1 MFRKVVLVTTALLL
15 FLLLI
20 TIKPNE
26 ATRILDEDEEQWMKK
41 NINKEQNLL
50 LLPSLQGGRPTGPP
64 APNGCSWVPGEG
76 RPCTTS
82 INQRNFAM
90 IGSRD
95 QSPPPPPPATVDGG
109 AYPEQMIQFGVAAGT
124 K

>member
-1 MFRKVVLVTTALLL
+1 MFRKAALVITALLL

-26 ATRILDEDEEQWMKK
+26 GTRILDEDQEQWMK
-41 NINKEQNLL
+41 NIKEQNLL
-50 LLPSLQGGRPTGPP
+50 LLPSLQRARPTGPP

-76 RPCTTS
+76 RPCTAS
-82 INQRNFAM
+82 INQRNFAK

-95 QSPPPPPPATVDGG
+95 QSPPPPATIDGG
-109 AYPEQMIQFGVAAGT
+109 AYPKQMVQFGVAGGT